1 MFFKRV
7 LSSYISTSNTWDYL
21 IVCLWIL
28 TVLLFISVIL
38 EKVSVTFIL
47 WICLVFNDLEH
58 FPMFFIYISSVNYM
72 IQVFL
77 FSYSN
82 YSIFLVKNKLKKRV
96 DEQFHSL
103 EKVTV
108 IRPFWFREHQK
119 KSILF
124 PGSGKKVNRWFWVGE
139 TEINKSDP
147 VLLGLDNSLESG

>member
-38 EKVSVTFIL
+38 EKVSVIFIL

-58 FPMFFIYISSVNYM
+58 FPMFFIYISSVNCL

-96 DEQFHSL
+96 DEQFLYFGESDCNQTSL
-103 EKVTV
+103 VLRASEEKHPVSWV
-108 IRPFWFREHQK
+108 RKESEQVVLGWRDRDKQEW
-119 KSILF
+119 SSA
-124 PGSGKKVNRWFWVGE
+124 PGAG
-139 TEINKSDP
+139 
-147 VLLGLDNSLESG
+147 